1 LHKLFVLSSGV
12 SQEKIDF
19 MMYFKGTNNLWSHV
33 FRQICHWTTFTI
45 IIYSLN
51 DSVSDVKYLSFT
63 MLIDFAPAITL
74 FEMKRLFSTRDTQ
87 PAWPNMHDAVFG
99 DLTLL

>member
-1 LHKLFVLSSGV
+1 
-12 SQEKIDF
+12 
-19 MMYFKGTNNLWSHV
+19 
-33 FRQICHWTTFTI
+33 
-45 IIYSLN
+45 
-51 DSVSDVKYLSFT
+51 

-99 DLTLL
+99 DLTLLQIEIQLG